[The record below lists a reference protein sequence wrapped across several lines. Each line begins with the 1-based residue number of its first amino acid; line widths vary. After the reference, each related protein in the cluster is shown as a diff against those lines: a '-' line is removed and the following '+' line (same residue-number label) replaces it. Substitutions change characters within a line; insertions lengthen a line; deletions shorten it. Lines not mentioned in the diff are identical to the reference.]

1 MSIAANIAANIALV
15 QQQIASACRA
25 AGRADAEVRLMA
37 VSKMHPAAAFAEAV
51 RAGIH
56 LFGENRV
63 QEFQAKSADLLL
75 LGIDTQGS
83 DTRGINTQR
92 LANPA
97 AEVHLIGPLQS
108 NKAAKAAGLFHA
120 VDTIDSAR
128 LAARLNDAAAACG
141 KTLSVLIEIKLSH
154 EASKHGLLPGSRE
167 LEEALEALPSFASLR
182 FKGLMTVPPFFDD
195 PEQARPYFRQ
205 LRAWR
210 ERLSAAHPRL
220 DFSELS
226 MGMSHDFAV
235 AIEEG
240 STCVRIGTAIFGKRM
255 QG

>member
-1 MSIAANIAANIALV
+1 MSIAENITLV

-25 AGRADAEVRLMA
+25 AGRPESEVRLMA
-37 VSKMHPAAAFAEAV
+37 VSKMHPAAAFAEACK
-51 RAGIH
+51 AGVH

-63 QEFQAKSADLLL
+63 QEFQAKSAELLL
-75 LGIDTQGS
+75 LGIETQGS
-83 DTRGINTQR
+83 DTQGSEH
-92 LANPA
+92 PA

-108 NKAAKAAGLFHA
+108 NKAAKAAALFHA

-141 KTLSVLIEIKLSH
+141 KTLSVLLEIKLSH

-167 LEEALEALPSFASLR
+167 LEETLEALPSLASLR

-205 LRAWR
+205 LRTLR
-210 ERLSAAHPRL
+210 EALSAAHPRL

-226 MGMSHDFAV
+226 MGMSHDFSV

-240 STCVRIGTAIFGKRM
+240 STCVRIGTAIFGRRT